1 MCGIVGYTG
10 EQEAMPI
17 ILEGL
22 KRLEYRGYDSA
33 GIATLD
39 ERNHIEL
46 RRSVGKLHNL
56 EQILKQSPMPG
67 HVGIGH
73 TRWATHGKPS
83 DVNAHPHVSMHGEV
97 VVIHNGIIENFLP
110 LRQELEEQGYRF
122 VSETDT
128 EVLPHMIEDYIR
140 QGMNLTEA
148 VRATLHRIKGAAAI
162 AVMSVHEPETLVGA
176 RIANAGG
183 VVVGYGNGEMFL
195 ASDIPAILPYTHSV
209 VFLNPAEV
217 VTVTPRGATYTDIE
231 GKELSKQP
239 QTVAWDP
246 VAAEKGGYKHFMEK
260 EIYEQPRALTDTI
273 RGRVDLHSNRVLLD
287 SANLDVEMMRN
298 LTRAISTGM
307 GTSRHAAM
315 VGKYI
320 IEELAAIP
328 TESEV
333 ASEFRY
339 RNPYVGANTLFIALT
354 QSGETVDTLEAMA
367 EAKRKAARILGV
379 TNAVGSEA
387 SRVSDGVIYLHA
399 GPEIAV
405 ASTKTFTCTLVD
417 LALLGLYLGQA
428 RGTVSA
434 ERASQLLHAIN
445 ALPALASRVLE
456 ESAAN
461 RAIYENLA
469 RKYGGA
475 NNFLHLGRGINYPI
489 ALEGALKLKEI
500 SYIHAEGFAAGEMKH
515 GGIALIDRDL
525 PSVVI
530 APLDNVHDKMIS
542 SIEQIR
548 ARDGRVIAIA
558 TEGDEEI
565 KDKADDVIYIPATDP
580 LLVPVLATL
589 PLQLLAYH
597 IAVRRGADVDQPRN
611 LAKSVTVE

>member
-1 MCGIVGYTG
+1 MCGIVAYTG

-17 ILEGL
+17 IFDGL

-39 ERNHIEL
+39 QHDRIEL

-56 EQILKQSPMPG
+56 EQILKQSPMSG

-83 DVNAHPHVSMHGEV
+83 DINAHPHVSMRGEV
-97 VVIHNGIIENFLP
+97 VVIHNGIIENFLT
-110 LRQELEEQGYRF
+110 LRQELEDKGYRF

-128 EVLPHMIEDYIR
+128 EVLPHLIEDYMR
-140 QGMNLTEA
+140 GGMNLTEA
-148 VRATLHRIKGAAAI
+148 VRATLHRIRGAAAI
-162 AVMSVHEPETLVGA
+162 VVMCIQEPGTLVAA

-183 VVVGYGNGEMFL
+183 VVVGYGDGEMFV
-195 ASDIPAILPYTHSV
+195 ASDVPAILQHTRRV

-217 VTVTPRGATYTDIE
+217 VTVTPRGAVFTDLA
-231 GKELSKQP
+231 GKELDKP
-239 QTVAWDP
+239 ITTVSWDP
-246 VAAEKGGYKHFMEK
+246 VAAAKGGYKHFMEK

-273 RGRVDLHSNRVLLD
+273 RGRVDIANNRVLLE
-287 SANLDVEMMRN
+287 STNISEAQA
-298 LTRAISTGM
+298 RALSRVITVGM

-320 IEELAAIP
+320 IEELAGIP
-328 TESEV
+328 AESEV

-339 RNPYVGANTLFIALT
+339 RNPYIGVDTLFVALT

-367 EAKRKAARILGV
+367 EAKRKGAALLGI

-387 SRVSDGVIYLHA
+387 SRLCDGVIYLHA
-399 GPEIAV
+399 GPEISV
-405 ASTKTFTCTLVD
+405 ASTKTFTCSLVD
-417 LALLGLYLGQA
+417 LLLLGIYLGQT
-428 RGTVSA
+428 RGTVSE
-434 ERASQLLHAIN
+434 ERVSQLLNAVN
-445 ALPALASRVLE
+445 ALPTLVSHLLE
-456 ESAAN
+456 ETEAN
-461 RAIYENLA
+461 RAIYERLA

-475 NNFLHLGRGINYPI
+475 SNFLHLGRGINYPI

-515 GGIALIDRDL
+515 GGIALIDHDL

-530 APLDNVHDKMIS
+530 APMDRIHDKMIS
-542 SIEQIR
+542 SIEQIK
-548 ARDGRVIAIA
+548 ARDGQVIAIA

-580 LLVPVLATL
+580 LLVPILATI

>member
-17 ILEGL
+17 IYDGL

-39 ERNHIEL
+39 VRDRIEL
-46 RRSVGKLHNL
+46 RRSVGKLYNL
-56 EQILKQSPMPG
+56 EQILKKSPMTG

-83 DVNAHPHVSMHGEV
+83 DVNAHPHVSTHGEV

-110 LRQELEEQGYRF
+110 LRQELEDKGYRF

-140 QGMNLTEA
+140 QGMSLTEA

-162 AVMSVHEPETLVGA
+162 ATMSIHEPGTLVGA

-183 VVVGYGNGEMFL
+183 VVIGYGEGEMFL
-195 ASDIPAILPYTHSV
+195 ASDIPAILQHTRSV
-209 VFLNPAEV
+209 VYLNPAEV
-217 VTVTPRGATYTDIE
+217 VTVTPRGATYTDLE
-231 GKELSKQP
+231 GKELVKHP
-239 QTVAWDP
+239 TTVAWDP
-246 VAAEKGGYKHFMEK
+246 VSAAKGGYKHFMEK
-260 EIYEQPRALTDTI
+260 EIYEQPVALTDTI
-273 RGRVDLHSNRVLLD
+273 RGRVDLPNNRVLLD
-287 SANLDVEMMRN
+287 SANLDAETVRG
-298 LTRAISTGM
+298 LSRVISTGM

-315 VGKYI
+315 VARYL
-320 IEELAAIP
+320 IEELAGIP
-328 TESEV
+328 AESEV

-339 RNPYVGANTLFIALT
+339 RNPYVGPNTLFLAYT
-354 QSGETVDTLEAMA
+354 QSGETVDVLEAMA
-367 EAKRKAARILGV
+367 EAKRKGARIVGIINV
-379 TNAVGSEA
+379 VGSEA
-387 SRVSDGVIYLHA
+387 SRQSDGVVYLQS

-405 ASTKTFTCTLVD
+405 ASTKTFVCSLVD
-417 LALLGLYLGQA
+417 SALLALYLGQI
-428 RGTVSA
+428 RGTVSD
-434 ERASQLLHAIN
+434 ERMRQLLNAIN
-445 ALPALASRVLE
+445 ALPTLASQVLE
-456 ESAAN
+456 DSPAN
-461 RAIYENLA
+461 RALYDTLA
-469 RKYGGA
+469 RKYAGA
-475 NNFLHLGRGINYPI
+475 SNFLHLGRGIEYPI

-515 GGIALIDRDL
+515 GAIALIDANL

-530 APLDNVHDKMIS
+530 APMDNVHDKMIS

-548 ARDGRVIAIA
+548 ARDGKVIAIA

-565 KDKADDVIYIPATDP
+565 RDKADDVIYIPATDP

>member
-17 ILEGL
+17 IFEGL

-39 ERNHIEL
+39 QRDRIEL
-46 RRSVGKLHNL
+46 RRSVGKLYNL
-56 EQILKQSPMPG
+56 EQILKKSPMTG

-110 LRQELEEQGYRF
+110 LRQELEDKGYRF

-128 EVLPHMIEDYIR
+128 EVLPHMIEDYTR
-140 QGMNLTEA
+140 QGMTLTEA

-162 AVMSVHEPETLVGA
+162 ATMSIHEPGTLVAA

-183 VVVGYGNGEMFL
+183 VVVGYGDGEMFL
-195 ASDIPAILPYTHSV
+195 ASDIPAILQHTRSV
-209 VFLNPAEV
+209 VYLNPAEV
-217 VTVTPRGATYTDIE
+217 VTITQHGAIYTDLA
-231 GKELSKQP
+231 GNPLTKHP
-239 QTVAWDP
+239 TTVAWDP
-246 VAAEKGGYKHFMEK
+246 VSAAKGGYKHFMEK
-260 EIYEQPRALTDTI
+260 EIYEQPVALTDTI
-273 RGRVDLHSNRVLLD
+273 RGRVDLPNNRVLLE
-287 SANLDVEMMRN
+287 SANLDAETVRG
-298 LTRAISTGM
+298 LSRVISVGM

-315 VGKYI
+315 VAKYL
-320 IEELAAIP
+320 IEELAGIP

-339 RNPYVGANTLFIALT
+339 RNPYVGPNTLFLAYT
-354 QSGETVDTLEAMA
+354 QSGETVDVLEAMA
-367 EAKRKAARILGV
+367 EAKRKGARIVGIINV
-379 TNAVGSEA
+379 VGSEA
-387 SRVSDGVIYLHA
+387 SRQSDGVVYLQS

-405 ASTKTFTCTLVD
+405 ASTKTFVCSLVD
-417 LALLGLYLGQA
+417 SALLALYLGQQ
-428 RGTVSA
+428 RGTISE
-434 ERASQLLHAIN
+434 ERMRQLLNAIN
-445 ALPALASRVLE
+445 ALPTLASQVLDD
-456 ESAAN
+456 SPAN
-461 RAIYENLA
+461 RAMYEALA
-469 RKYGGA
+469 RKYAGA
-475 NNFLHLGRGINYPI
+475 SNFLHLGRGIEYPI

-515 GGIALIDRDL
+515 GAIALIDANL

-530 APLDNVHDKMIS
+530 APMDSIHAKMIS

-548 ARDGRVIAIA
+548 ARDGKVIAIA

-565 KDKADDVIYIPATDP
+565 RDKADDVIYIPATDP